1 MLLVNGRLRH
11 GSEPTME
18 AVGGVL
24 GGGAVSLVR
33 RTDFEAKHRS
43 RRGQGWGLR
52 NAKLRLSR
60 KLLFSSGLLPVL
72 ECHTRTAEEIPAFL
86 ADRLALV
93 PADRVAEAFMAHDAV
108 EAGVRA
114 FRAYDEFL
122 ERLGAP
128 EFRAALRTL
137 SLDEADS
144 SAEFQLVRH
153 LGREFQAGLLALLFD
168 TRELY
173 PLVREFAIY

>member
-1 MLLVNGRLRH
+1 MGSWGRSELSAESDDDFVLLVNGRLRH

-86 ADRLALV
+86 C
-93 PADRVAEAFMAHDAV
+93 
-108 EAGVRA
+108 
-114 FRAYDEFL
+114 
-122 ERLGAP
+122 
-128 EFRAALRTL
+128 
-137 SLDEADS
+137 
-144 SAEFQLVRH
+144 
-153 LGREFQAGLLALLFD
+153 
-168 TRELY
+168 
-173 PLVREFAIY
+173 

>member
-1 MLLVNGRLRH
+1 
-11 GSEPTME
+11 
-18 AVGGVL
+18 
-24 GGGAVSLVR
+24 
-33 RTDFEAKHRS
+33 
-43 RRGQGWGLR
+43 
-52 NAKLRLSR
+52 
-60 KLLFSSGLLPVL
+60 
-72 ECHTRTAEEIPAFL
+72 
-86 ADRLALV
+86 
-93 PADRVAEAFMAHDAV
+93 MAHDAV

-153 LGREFQAGLLALLFD
+153 LGREFQAGLLALLVD
-168 TRELY
+168 TPELY